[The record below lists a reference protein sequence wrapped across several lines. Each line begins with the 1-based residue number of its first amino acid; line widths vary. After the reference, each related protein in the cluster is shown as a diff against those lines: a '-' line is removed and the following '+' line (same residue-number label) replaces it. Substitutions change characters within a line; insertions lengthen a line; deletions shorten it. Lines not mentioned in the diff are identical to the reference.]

1 MRLMTSKALLAATA
15 MVAITLS
22 LPATAAELTV
32 GFSQIGSESGWRA
45 AETSVSKSEAAK
57 RKINLKIADAQQ
69 KQENQIKAIRSFIAQ
84 GVDAIFLAPVV
95 SSGWD
100 AVLKEAKE
108 AKIPVVLLD
117 RDIDPSGKDLYLTA
131 VTSDS
136 VHEGEVAGEW
146 LAKTVGGKACNVVE
160 LQGTVGA
167 SVATNRKKGFDA
179 VVAKTPNLKVVRSQT
194 GEFTRAKG
202 KEVME
207 SFIKAENGGK
217 SICAVYAHNDD
228 MMVGAIQA
236 MKEAGLKPG
245 KDVLTVSID
254 AVPDIFKAIAAG
266 EANATVELTPN
277 MAGPALDAIAAFKGK
292 GTVPPKW
299 IQTESKLYTA
309 ADDPQKVYDSKKGLV
324 YWGWTPPRARDCA
337 VRRRPPSKPLRQ
349 RIGWVSASPAG

>member
-1 MRLMTSKALLAATA
+1 MQFKSLLAAAFST
-15 MVAITLS
+15 TLLAFDAQAAS
-22 LPATAAELTV
+22 LTI

-45 AETSVSKSEAAK
+45 AETTVSKAEAK
-57 RKINLKIADAQQ
+57 RRGINLKIADAQQ

-95 SSGWD
+95 STGWD

-117 RDIDPSGKDLYLTA
+117 RNIDTSDKDLYLTA
-131 VTSDS
+131 VTSDAA
-136 VHEGEVAGEW
+136 HEGEVAGEW
-146 LAKTVGGKACNVVE
+146 LAKTVGDKPCNVVE

-167 SVATNRKKGFDA
+167 SVATARKKGFDSI
-179 VVAKTPNLKVVRSQT
+179 VAIHPNLKAVRSQT
-194 GEFTRAKG
+194 GDFTRAKG

-207 SFIKAENGGK
+207 SFIKADGGK
-217 SICAVYAHNDD
+217 NICAVYAHNDD
-228 MMVGAIQA
+228 MMIGAIQA

-245 KDVLTVSID
+245 KDILTVSID

-266 EANATVELTPN
+266 EANATVELVPN
-277 MAGPALDAIAAFKGK
+277 MAGPAFDAIIAYKEK

-309 ADDPQKVYDSKKGLV
+309 DDEPQKVYESKKDLG
-324 YWGWTPPRARDCA
+324 Y
-337 VRRRPPSKPLRQ
+337 
-349 RIGWVSASPAG
+349 

>member
-1 MRLMTSKALLAATA
+1 MMKLKGILIASAIAGA
-15 MVAITLS
+15 MSAN
-22 LPATAAELTV
+22 AQAKDLTV

-45 AETSVSKSEAAK
+45 AETTVSKSEAK
-57 RKINLKIADAQQ
+57 RRNVTLKIADAQQ

-84 GVDAIFLAPVV
+84 GVDAVFLAPVV
-95 SSGWD
+95 STGWD
-100 AVLKEAKE
+100 SVLKEAKE

-117 RDIDPSGKDLYLTA
+117 RDIDPAGKDLYLTA

-136 VHEGEVAGEW
+136 VHEGKVAGDW
-146 LAKTVGGKACNVVE
+146 LVKTVGSKPCNVVE

-167 SVATNRKKGFDA
+167 SVATNRKKGFENGIA
-179 VVAKTPNLKVVRSQT
+179 GQANIKLVRSQT
-194 GEFTRAKG
+194 GDFTRAKG

-207 SFIKAENGGK
+207 SFIKAEGGGK

-245 KDVLTVSID
+245 KDILTVSID
-254 AVPDIFKAIAAG
+254 AVPDIFKAMAAG

-277 MAGPALDAIAAFKGK
+277 MAGPALDALVAYKAK

-309 ADDPQKVYDSKKGLV
+309 SDNPKAIYDSKKGLG
-324 YWGWTPPRARDCA
+324 Y
-337 VRRRPPSKPLRQ
+337 
-349 RIGWVSASPAG
+349 